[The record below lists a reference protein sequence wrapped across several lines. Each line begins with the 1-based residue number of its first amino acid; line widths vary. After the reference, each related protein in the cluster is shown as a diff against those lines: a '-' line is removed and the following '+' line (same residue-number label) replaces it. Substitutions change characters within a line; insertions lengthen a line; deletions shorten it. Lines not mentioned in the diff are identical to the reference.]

1 MTFQKIFP
9 EDIALTSLVLNPSI
23 SYSSSSVDGVT
34 GSKFLF
40 TQRSDTERAGIS
52 FSTSSLFNNNNVNLR
67 DILRRA
73 SASATLFG
81 ANEVTMSQYL
91 NAVNALPETSKNQQR
106 INILS
111 YTPGYGFGLNYNKK
125 AVILSNLYGSFY
137 KVEYPESHYGYVNYN
152 TLNFFTG
159 SNFSTSS
166 VLLYPN
172 NVTLSSSYLVGSTY
186 LPTGSFSFNFWIKPS
201 YQFKKAGT
209 IFHASGCYAISL
221 LTGSRK
227 DQNGDT
233 TGFKLL
239 FQVGTGATIRPSEAI
254 TSSVF
259 VFESDD
265 NVLTKDYWHNVCIR
279 WGTSLYNF
287 GSGSII
293 VDNQNVGTF
302 VIPSQSIQFPV
313 SSGLDGPMVLALG
326 NYYEGTNSG
335 SNGISR
341 FFGNDTAIQDGLV
354 ELNSLNGFVTP
365 ATYSF
370 THPLNAEI
378 HDFKIY
384 NKYLTTTEISNLI
397 QYGPVSS
404 ASLLFYVPPFFTM
417 ESPYRTAVGVSG
429 GLMITPFFNRTGTST
444 APFNA
449 DLAFEVGGHLI
460 NLENYTRE
468 FVLGRYP
475 RLLNLRPQISTAT
488 TAPTTANAVLYAT
501 ESAVK
506 RNFTILPC
514 DNGRFTPN
522 FDYWLSPLSSS
533 MFRNDV
539 AKDNGYVSL
548 RSVISSSYVNSILYN
563 TPIITSLGFAIVG
576 PDPTLSSSLIDAPGS
591 VPSILQRT
599 RDASSNQIRI
609 FDISNIFYGNRIEPG
624 TVVLRDSNVS
634 GSGGKVGITLMDDGR
649 GNLYRSNA
657 SSTVS
662 TWNSVG
668 NVFYNEGI
676 IVIKNPHLYWFGE
689 SQFNLSFRGQSTI
702 YTMTV
707 DCYSDSL
714 KETESANST
723 WSSTLKAS
731 NLPNDTDKQY
741 TYIGEVLLHDE
752 NLNVVARASLGQPVL
767 KRTGDRILF
776 KVPIT
781 Y

>member
-1 MTFQKIFP
+1 MTFQKLFP
-9 EDIALTSLVLNPSI
+9 EDIALTSLILNPSV
-23 SYSSSSVDGVT
+23 SFSSSSISGVT
-34 GSKFLF
+34 GSKYLF
-40 TQRSDTERAGIS
+40 TQRSDAEKAAVA
-52 FSTSSLFNNNNVNLR
+52 FSTSSLFNNDNTALR
-67 DILRRA
+67 DVIQRA
-73 SASATLFG
+73 KSSSVSNQGFI
-81 ANEVTMSQYL
+81 SQYL
-91 NAVNALPETSKNQQR
+91 DIINSLPETSKNKQ
-106 INILS
+106 IVNILS
-111 YTPGYGFGLNYNKK
+111 YTPGYGFGTNYNKK
-125 AVILSNLYGSFY
+125 AVVLNSLYSPFY
-137 KVEYPESHYGYVNYN
+137 KPEYPEAHYAYTNYN
-152 TLNFFTG
+152 TLNFF
-159 SNFSTSS
+159 SSSLFSTSS

-172 NVTLSSSYLVGSTY
+172 NVTLSGSYLVGSSY

-201 YQFKKAGT
+201 YQFEKAGT

-227 DQNGDT
+227 DQNGNI

-239 FQVGTGATIRPSEAI
+239 FQIETGATIRPSAATTASTFI
-254 TSSVF
+254 
-259 VFESDD
+259 FESDD

-287 GSGSII
+287 GSGSIM

-335 SNGISR
+335 SSGISR
-341 FFGNDTAIQDGLV
+341 FFGGDTATQDGLL
-354 ELNSLNGFVTP
+354 ELNSLTGFVTP

-384 NKYLTTTEISNLI
+384 NKYLTTTEIASLI
-397 QYGPVSS
+397 EFGPSSS
-404 ASLLFYVPPFFTM
+404 ANLLFYVPPFFTM
-417 ESPYRTAVGVSG
+417 ESPYRTSVGVSG
-429 GLMITPFFNRTGTST
+429 GLMITPFFNRAGTST

-468 FVLGRYP
+468 FILGRYP
-475 RLLNLRPQISTAT
+475 RLLDLRPQIATST
-488 TAPTTANAVLYAT
+488 TAPTTANALLYAT
-501 ESAVK
+501 ESALK
-506 RNFTILPC
+506 RNLTILPC
-514 DNGRFTPN
+514 DNGTFTPN
-522 FDYWLSPLSSS
+522 FSYWLSPLSSS
-533 MFRNDV
+533 IFRNDIT
-539 AKDNGYVSL
+539 KDYSFISL
-548 RSVISSSYVNSILYN
+548 RSVISSSYNSAVLYN
-563 TPIITSLGFAIVG
+563 SPSTSSLGFAIVG
-576 PDPTLSSSLIDAPGS
+576 PDPSLSSSLRDAPGS

-599 RDASSNQIRI
+599 RNPSSNQVRI
-609 FDISNIFYGNRIEPG
+609 YDISNLFYGNRIEPG
-624 TVVLRDSNVS
+624 TVILTDSAVS
-634 GSGGKVGITLMDDGR
+634 GSDGKVGITLMDDGR
-649 GNLYRSNA
+649 GNLYRSNTA
-657 SSTVS
+657 TNVS

-676 IVIKNPHLYWFGE
+676 IIIKNPHLYWFGE
-689 SQFNLSFRGQSTI
+689 SQFNLSFRGQSSI
-702 YTMTV
+702 YTLTV

-714 KETESANST
+714 KETESSNNT

-731 NLPNDTDKQY
+731 NLQNDSDKQY

-752 NLNVVARASLGQPVL
+752 NLNVVARASLGQPVM

-776 KVPIT
+776 KVPIS